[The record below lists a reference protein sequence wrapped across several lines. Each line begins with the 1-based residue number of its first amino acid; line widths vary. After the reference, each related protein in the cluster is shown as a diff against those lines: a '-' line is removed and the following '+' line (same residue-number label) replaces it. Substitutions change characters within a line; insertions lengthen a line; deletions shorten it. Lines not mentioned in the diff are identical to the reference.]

1 MSGFLETRV
10 IVKVSFRVR
19 LSRSAFL
26 RDVVVSRSNAF
37 CLSNVERA
45 SLSIARV
52 SFCLSVVRL
61 PVVPAVGVVFSLLY
75 YGFEGKKNREKKKC
89 VFVE

>member
-1 MSGFLETRV
+1 
-10 IVKVSFRVR
+10 
-19 LSRSAFL
+19 L

-37 CLSNVERA
+37 CLSNVERRA
-45 SLSIARV
+45 SLSIAHV

-61 PVVPAVGVVFSLLY
+61 PVVPVVGVVLSITVSK
-75 YGFEGKKNREKKKC
+75 GKKNREKKKC